1 MKSVEKI
8 SGGRTVIII
17 AHRLSSI
24 RHADKIIVLDRGKV
38 VCEGRHRKLLR
49 DCRVYERIYREGK
62 EN

>member
-1 MKSVEKI
+1 VVKSVEKI

-38 VCEGRHRKLLR
+38 VCEGKHRKLLKE
-49 DCRVYERIYREGK
+49 CRVYERIYRERG
-62 EN
+62 

>member
-17 AHRLSSI
+17 AHRLSTI
-24 RHADKIIVLDRGKV
+24 RHADKILVLESGKV

-49 DCRVYERIYREGK
+49 DCRVYERIYRENG
-62 EN
+62 